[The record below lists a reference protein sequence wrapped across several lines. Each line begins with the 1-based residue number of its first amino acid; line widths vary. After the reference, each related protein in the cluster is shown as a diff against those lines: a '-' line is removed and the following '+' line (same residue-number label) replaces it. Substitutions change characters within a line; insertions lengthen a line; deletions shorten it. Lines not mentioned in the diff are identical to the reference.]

1 MGPKYF
7 VLSACCLLA
16 LALALGSQR
25 QVVFARD
32 VPTHTSTDR
41 GRGVDAVGGLPGAT
55 DQSDVFRIPKI
66 PPGCRIPPF
75 AAELPPL
82 QFQRIRE
89 EERRPEA
96 TSCQLLQKKIYMC
109 YY

>member
-32 VPTHTSTDR
+32 VPTHTSTGVH

-75 AAELPPL
+75 C
-82 QFQRIRE
+82 
-89 EERRPEA
+89 RRAPA
-96 TSCQLLQKKIYMC
+96 TTIATNP
-109 YY
+109 